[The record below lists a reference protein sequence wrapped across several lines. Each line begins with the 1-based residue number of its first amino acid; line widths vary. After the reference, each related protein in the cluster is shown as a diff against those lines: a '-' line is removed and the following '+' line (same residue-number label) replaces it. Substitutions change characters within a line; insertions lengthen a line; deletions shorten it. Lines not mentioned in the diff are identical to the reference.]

1 MVRPGSHRSWR
12 ENMAKTS
19 LVEGQLA
26 PAFCLS
32 DQDGNKNCLEDLKG
46 KWVVLY
52 FYPRDNTQGCSLEA
66 MDFSRLKEDFEA
78 ENAVIRGV
86 SRDSEESHQ
95 KFIEKKDISICLL
108 SDTGIDIH
116 KAYDVFHMKNF
127 MGKEVM
133 STVRTTF
140 LIDPEG
146 RIARIWSNVKVKGHA
161 EKVLSELRILKGQ

>member
-1 MVRPGSHRSWR
+1 
-12 ENMAKTS
+12 MAKTS
-19 LVEGQLA
+19 LEAGQPA
-26 PAFCLS
+26 PEFCLS

-52 FYPRDNTQGCSLEA
+52 FYPRDNTNGCSLEA
-66 MDFSRLKEDFEA
+66 MDFSRLKKDFEA

-86 SRDSEESHQ
+86 SRDNEESHQ

-116 KAYDVFHMKNF
+116 KTYDVFHMKNF
-127 MGKEVM
+127 RGKEVM

-146 RIARIWSNVKVKGHA
+146 MIARIWSNVKVKGHA
-161 EKVLSELRILKGQ
+161 KEVLAELRALKGQ

>member
-1 MVRPGSHRSWR
+1 
-12 ENMAKTS
+12 MAKTS
-19 LVEGQLA
+19 LEVGQPA

-52 FYPRDNTQGCSLEA
+52 FYPRDNTPGCSLEA
-66 MDFSRLKEDFEA
+66 RDFSCLKEKFEA
-78 ENAVIRGV
+78 ENAVILGV
-86 SRDSEESHQ
+86 SRDSEESHR
-95 KFIEKKDISICLL
+95 KFMEKKEISICLL
-108 SDTGIDIH
+108 SDTGVDIH
-116 KAYDVFHMKNF
+116 KTYDVFHMKNF

-146 RIARIWSNVKVKGHA
+146 IITRIWSNVKVRGHA
-161 EKVLSELRILKGQ
+161 DEVLTELRALKGQ